1 MWEVIGESS
10 AAHVL
15 CSINDTNKY
24 ILATRYFCGCLRLIV
39 RGLSVEQLSAIGRAS
54 MLPFIASLLKSDQLV
69 ITEAL
74 EAEWD
79 WAEEHTIQK
88 LKAYAKAWFET
99 PAGAKYKTE
108 YEHDLYVTCYPH
120 AISCNL

>member
-1 MWEVIGESS
+1 MP
-10 AAHVL
+10 
-15 CSINDTNKY
+15 
-24 ILATRYFCGCLRLIV
+24 
-39 RGLSVEQLSAIGRAS
+39 
-54 MLPFIASLLKSDQLV
+54 PFFASLLKSDQHI

-79 WAEEHTIQK
+79 WAEGHTIQK

-108 YEHDLYVTCYPH
+108 YEHDLYVTYFPH
-120 AISCNL
+120 AIS